1 MARTNNKVIKNNK
14 AVSQVLFIII
24 AAVIFLV
31 AAAILIYLFS
41 GTTKDIARSNTCEG
55 KGGQC
60 FLKAEACSKDQSYPV
75 KAAAIPCQEKG
86 KRTTHYCC
94 LPS

>member
-1 MARTNNKVIKNNK
+1 MKNNK

-41 GTTKDIARSNTCEG
+41 GTTKDIAKSNTCEG
-55 KGGQC
+55 KGGVC
-60 FLKAEACSKDQSYPV
+60 IEKTKNCEEPRPV
-75 KAAAIPCQEKG
+75 SAVAIPCTDKSQKD
-86 KRTTHYCC
+86 THYCC
-94 LPS
+94 LPG